1 MSLDQRKDEDLA
13 QIMTPQE
20 LERYRRWEVVERNA
34 DLELWTARMN
44 MRKMRAKARAR
55 QKRK

>member
-20 LERYRRWEVVERNA
+20 LERYRRWEQVERSA

-44 MRKMRAKARAR
+44 MRKMRARARAR